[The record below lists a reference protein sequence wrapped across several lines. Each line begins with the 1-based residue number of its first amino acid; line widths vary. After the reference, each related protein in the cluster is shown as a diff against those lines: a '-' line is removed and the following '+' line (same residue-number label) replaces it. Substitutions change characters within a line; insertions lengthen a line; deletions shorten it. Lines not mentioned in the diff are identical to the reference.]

1 MPMTVV
7 VITALP
13 DRFRGFL
20 SSCMCEVAPGVFT
33 SPNMNAAVRNRVW
46 GVLAD
51 WFMHF
56 DRGSV
61 VMTWPS
67 KHEPG
72 GQGLLTLGLPKRELI
87 AHDGVVLVRNP
98 P

>member
-7 VITALP
+7 VVSALP

-20 SSCMCEVAPGVFT
+20 ASCMCEVAPGVFT
-33 SPNMNAAVRNRVW
+33 SPNMNEGVRQRVW
-46 GVLAD
+46 EVLSD
-51 WFMHF
+51 WFSYSPS
-56 DRGSV
+56 GSV

-72 GQGLLTLGLPKRELI
+72 GQGLRILGLPRRELL
-87 AHDGVVLVRNP
+87 AHDGMVFVRDP